1 MAAESKDQVVS
12 AEQTGRNMRD
22 AHKDRGDCPK
32 YAMGEDGQRWRQK
45 WLAGWDQRDDEIRRK
60 G

>member
-1 MAAESKDQVVS
+1 MTSDRELAAAHE
-12 AEQTGRNMRD
+12 TGRHMRD
-22 AHKDRGDCPK
+22 AHKDRADCPK
-32 YAMGEDGQRWRQK
+32 CAMGEDGQRWRQK

>member
-1 MAAESKDQVVS
+1 
-12 AEQTGRNMRD
+12 MRD
-22 AHKDRGDCPK
+22 AHKDRADCPK
-32 YAMGEDGQRWRQK
+32 YAMGEDGQRWRQN